1 MGWMFP
7 ILAVMSLMMN
17 GSMHLRRLHRVS
29 RGASS
34 IERGPPATTVPSI
47 HQGQQQAQPPAS
59 AEAAIPETLLEEEE
73 EMDDNS
79 PFGYIAGEIRRQMK
93 TQSDYPA
100 STYTLGLKKKKTKGK
115 APGGTKKTPQQ
126 VVKAVNAISGAD
138 GGQKSAEVAAEFAA
152 TIDSDKRSTSVS
164 VSANANDDVTFS
176 ACLLIRDD
184 NDILNEW
191 IAYHY
196 HVLNMKRLI
205 VAVDPGSETS
215 PAAILDPW
223 RDTMEIDLWND
234 DDYMPNRFLD
244 TGIPPAED
252 IKNLTKFKDVSSKE
266 MMEINVHR
274 YRQRVFL
281 TECFKQVKEE
291 KRTWAV
297 HVDTDEY
304 VVPSTYLFLKLTF
317 VWLCLFAFLQ

>member
-7 ILAVMSLMMN
+7 ILAVMSLIMN

-47 HQGQQQAQPPAS
+47 QQEQPVQTADIVES
-59 AEAAIPETLLEEEE
+59 AIPETPTEEEE
-73 EMDDNS
+73 EIDDNS
-79 PFGYIAGEIRRQMK
+79 PFGHIAGEIRRQMK

-100 STYTLGLKKKKTKGK
+100 STYTLGLKKKTTKDK
-115 APGGTKKTPQQ
+115 APGGTKKAPKQ
-126 VVKAVNAISGAD
+126 VMKEKNAIPRAGVGKESVA
-138 GGQKSAEVAAEFAA
+138 VAAEISPRIE
-152 TIDSDKRSTSVS
+152 TDQRSTSVG
-164 VSANANDDVTFS
+164 AEAKDDVGFS

-215 PAAILDPW
+215 PIAVLDPW
-223 RDTMEIDLWND
+223 RDIMEIDLWND

-244 TGIPPAED
+244 TGMPPAED
-252 IKNLTKFKDVSSKE
+252 IKNITKFKDVSNKE
-266 MMEINVHR
+266 MLEINIHR

-291 KRTWAV
+291 KRSWAV

-304 VVPSTYLFLKLTF
+304 VVPSKYLFLFFCYFYL
-317 VWLCLFAFLQ
+317 LY